1 MLIRFEGWWCVQ
13 ATYFCLFTFQ
23 FSSCFIWWT
32 RPPSSFF
39 FVFLFL
45 FLPQGLVW
53 VLEIEKVPKTW
64 LTDKRPR
71 EQMRNKG
78 IVEVAPVRKYA
89 KLKDQSLILTESDGS
104 HTKILLKD
112 CTIEAVSATSL
123 SSRKWYVIFARRS
136 SLDAFMLFYLVPT
149 IFAWPLNPHLSSLGK
164 LCIGS

>member
-1 MLIRFEGWWCVQ
+1 MKVDGVQ
-13 ATYFCLFTFQ
+13 ATYFSLLH
-23 FSSCFIWWT
+23 FSFLAVLSDG
-32 RPPSSFF
+32 P
-39 FVFLFL
+39 VHLFL

-71 EQMRNKG
+71 EQKRNKG
-78 IVEVAPVRKYA
+78 IVEVTPVRKNA

-123 SSRKWYVIFARRS
+123 SSRKW
-136 SLDAFMLFYLVPT
+136 
-149 IFAWPLNPHLSSLGK
+149 
-164 LCIGS
+164 